1 MCGGGGVKERK
12 FIGSFANNWLR
23 NMQLPPKTFK
33 EKLAV
38 FFAVMGPGIITAFAD
53 NDAGG
58 IATYITAGAKYG
70 YALLFVLL
78 ISTICLGVM
87 QEISA
92 RIGIVTG
99 KGLFVLIRECYGK
112 RWAVFLMLLFLIAN
126 IGTTASEFSGIV
138 LSFTFFSLSKYIA
151 VPLVAFFIWLLVVK
165 ANYNYVEKVFFLLCA
180 TFFSYIIA
188 GILVE
193 PSWTDVMKATFI
205 PSFYQDYAYLFT
217 AVGIVGTTITPWG
230 QFYMQAAI
238 VDKGISVKDYRYTCI
253 DIFVG
258 TFFTGLIAFFIL
270 ITTSTALYGHPDV
283 IENVEEA
290 AIALE
295 PFAGAYASILFNVGL
310 LGTALLA
317 AVILPL
323 STAYAICEVVGLSH
337 GINKTYQEAPQFFII
352 YTVLILLGAGLVL
365 VPNLSLYSIM
375 LLSQVLNGVL
385 LPPILISILLLSHDE
400 KIMGNYQN
408 KGFYYAIAWIFT
420 VLIITLT
427 VWLFIQLLVV

>member
-1 MCGGGGVKERK
+1 
-12 FIGSFANNWLR
+12 
-23 NMQLPPKTFK
+23 MQLPPKTFR
-33 EKLAV
+33 EKLAL
-38 FFAVMGPGIITAFAD
+38 FFAAMGPGIITAFAD

-58 IATYITAGAKYG
+58 IATYISAGAKYG
-70 YALLFVLL
+70 YALLSVLL

-99 KGLFVLIRECYGK
+99 KGLFVLIRERYGK
-112 RWAVFLMLLFLIAN
+112 RWAVFVMILFLVAN
-126 IGTTASEFSGIV
+126 IGTTASEFSAIV
-138 LSFTFFSLSKYIA
+138 LGCAFFSISKYIA
-151 VPLVAFFIWLLVVK
+151 VPFVAFFIWLLVVK

-180 TFFSYIIA
+180 TFFSYIFA

-193 PSWTDVMKATFI
+193 PSWTDVMKAAFV
-205 PSFYQDYAYLFT
+205 PAFYQNRDYFFT
-217 AVGIVGTTITPWG
+217 AIGIIGTTITPWG

-238 VDKGISVKDYRYTCI
+238 VDKGITVKEYRYTCI

-270 ITTSTALYGHPDV
+270 ITTATALYGHPDV

-310 LGTALLA
+310 LGAALLA

-323 STAYAICEVVGLSH
+323 STAYAICEVMGLSH
-337 GINKTYQEAPQFFII
+337 GINKTYQEAPTFFML
-352 YTVLILLGAGLVL
+352 YTVLILLGAGVVF
-365 VPNLSLYSIM
+365 VPNLSLYNIM

-385 LPPILISILLLSHDE
+385 LPPILIFILLLSRDD
-400 KIMGNYQN
+400 KIMGSHKNT
-408 KGFYYAIAWIFT
+408 GVYYIFAWIFT
-420 VLIITLT
+420 ILIIALT
-427 VWLFIQLLVV
+427 VLLLIQLFVA

>member
-1 MCGGGGVKERK
+1 
-12 FIGSFANNWLR
+12 
-23 NMQLPPKTFK
+23 MQLPPKTFK

-38 FFAVMGPGIITAFAD
+38 FFAVMGPGVITAFAD

-99 KGLFVLIRECYGK
+99 KGLFVLIREWYGK
-112 RWAVFLMLLFLIAN
+112 RWAVFVMILFLIAN

-138 LSFTFFSLSKYIA
+138 LGCAFFSVSKYIA
-151 VPLVAFFIWLLVVK
+151 VPFVAFFIWFLVVK

-193 PSWTDVMKATFI
+193 PSWTDVMKATFV
-205 PSFYQDYAYLFT
+205 PAFYQNSDYLFT
-217 AVGIVGTTITPWG
+217 AIGIIGTTITPWG

-238 VDKGISVKDYRYTCI
+238 VDKGITVKEYRYTCI

-270 ITTSTALYGHPDV
+270 ITTATALYGHPDV

-310 LGTALLA
+310 LGAALLA

-323 STAYAICEVVGLSH
+323 STAYAICEVMGLSH
-337 GINKTYQEAPQFFII
+337 GINKTYQEAPTFFML

-375 LLSQVLNGVL
+375 LFSQVLNGVL
-385 LPPILISILLLSHDE
+385 LPPILIFILLLSHDE
-400 KIMGNYQN
+400 KIMGSYKNT
-408 KGFYYAIAWIFT
+408 GLYYVVAWMFTFLIIALT
-420 VLIITLT
+420 VLL
-427 VWLFIQLLVV
+427 LIQLFAA

>member
-1 MCGGGGVKERK
+1 VKERK
-12 FIGSFANNWLR
+12 FIGSFANSWLR
-23 NMQLPPKTFK
+23 NIQMPPKTFR
-33 EKLAV
+33 EKIAV

-78 ISTICLGVM
+78 VSTICLGVM

-99 KGLFVLIRECYGK
+99 KGLFVLIRERYGK
-112 RWAVFLMLLFLIAN
+112 RSAVLVMFLFLIAN

-138 LSFTFFSLSKYIA
+138 LSCSFFSISKYIA
-151 VPLVAFFIWLLVVK
+151 VPLVTFFIWFLVVK

-188 GILVE
+188 GVLVE
-193 PSWTDVMKATFI
+193 PSWPAVFTATFV
-205 PSFYQDYAYLFT
+205 PTFYQDSAYLFT
-217 AVGIVGTTITPWG
+217 AIGIVGTTITPWG

-238 VDKGISVKDYRYTCI
+238 VDKGVMVKDYWYTCI
-253 DIFVG
+253 DIIVG

-270 ITTSTALYGHPDV
+270 ITTATALYGHPDV

-295 PFAGAYASILFNVGL
+295 PFAGAYASVLFNVGL
-310 LGTALLA
+310 LGAALLA

-323 STAYAICEVVGLSH
+323 STAYAICEVLGLAH
-337 GINKTYQEAPQFFII
+337 GINKTYREAPTFFIM

-365 VPNLSLYSIM
+365 VPNMSLYNIM

-385 LPPILISILLLSHDE
+385 LSPILIFILLLSNDE
-400 KIMGNYQN
+400 KIMGSYKNNRLYH
-408 KGFYYAIAWIFT
+408 GVAWIFT
-420 VLIITLT
+420 ILIITLT
-427 VWLFIQLLVV
+427 ILLFVQMLIT